1 MKKLLLFIV
10 TATML
15 IGCGTKTETVED
27 IKSDKIVKIHQG
39 SFAFCGA
46 SGAVP
51 TGRKITVQGV
61 VYDEGCAI
69 CPVLNGPSLSN
80 LAMEGVSSTYGKF
93 NVNENFQSPDGT
105 NKTVW
110 SLFWYFDSTTT
121 VPQFNPSTKEWENMT
136 PINRAFTINLD
147 SPSTSESNMFAMPG
161 VIFDTTSTGIVLA
174 KVYGPLN
181 EAAVPLR
188 KAIPVKNGQT
198 SVTAAKIGFPYPVG
212 TPVPV
217 SEYSK
222 ELQKQKKKH

>member
-15 IGCGTKTETVED
+15 IGCSTKTETVED

-46 SGAVP
+46 SSAVP

-61 VYDEGCAI
+61 EYNEGCAI

-80 LAMEGVSSTYGKF
+80 LTMEGNSETYGKY

-136 PINRAFTINLD
+136 PINRSFTINLD

-161 VIFDTTSTGIVLA
+161 IIFDTTSTGIVLA

-188 KAIPVKNGQT
+188 KAVPVKNGQT
-198 SVTAAKIGFPYPVG
+198 SVTAAKIGFPFPVG
-212 TPVPV
+212 TPIPV
-217 SEYSK
+217 AEYSK
-222 ELQKQKKKH
+222 ELQKKSKKH